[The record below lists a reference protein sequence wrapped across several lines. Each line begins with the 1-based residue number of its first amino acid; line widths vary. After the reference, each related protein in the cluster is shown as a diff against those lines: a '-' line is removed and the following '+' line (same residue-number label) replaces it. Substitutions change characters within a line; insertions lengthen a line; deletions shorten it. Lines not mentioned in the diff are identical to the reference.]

1 MTAYNA
7 IPAADIDPDSPLTTS
22 LMTHLRDNP
31 IAISEGSTG
40 APKNQTASYA
50 AGSVDAAAIAAD
62 AVGQSEIAANAVGS
76 GELKTATASQ
86 SVSVPSLGT
95 ADIVLT
101 GGDQTMGYFYGGSTL
116 WADITSIAHDQT
128 YAARARF
135 YNSNSSFAR
144 TVYVHSRYVQASPP
158 YDLGDGECGLFIY
171 VQIAANGDILGL
183 SEAADPIWAHNG
195 PTNALADSYDKD
207 GIGYRHV
214 RKLPPDAGRLSVA
227 MAAVREKT
235 AAGQALTALEVSAL
249 SRYTAAFKAAPMVR
263 ERITNEMKNADMNVI
278 PSPYQQQGGTTI
290 VMLDPVSDLS
300 HELLH
305 LKEHQGVNVSE
316 LFELGA
322 LEISSTELNRA
333 GPTGMP
339 IVDFGWKNAGAAA
352 I

>member
-22 LMTHLRDNP
+22 LITHMRDNP
-31 IAISEGSTG
+31 IAIAEGSTG
-40 APKNQTASYA
+40 APKIQTAAYD

-86 SVSVPSLGT
+86 SVSVPSLGN

-101 GGDQTMGYFYGGSTL
+101 GADQTMGYYYGGSTL

-135 YNSNSSFAR
+135 ANSNSSFAR

-171 VQIAANGDILGL
+171 VQIAPNGDILGI
-183 SEAADPIWAHNG
+183 SEAPDPIWAHNG
-195 PTNALADSYDKD
+195 PTNALADSYDKK
-207 GIGYRHV
+207 GVGYRHV
-214 RKLPPDAGRLSVA
+214 RKLPPEVGRLSVA
-227 MAAVREKT
+227 MAAVRAKKV
-235 AAGQALTALEVSAL
+235 AGQALDAMEVNAL
-249 SRYTAAFKAAPMVR
+249 SRYTSAFKAASMVR

-278 PSPYQQQGGTTI
+278 PSPYQEQAGVKI

-305 LKEHQGVNVSE
+305 LKEHQGVNISE

-322 LEISSTELNRA
+322 LEISNNELNRA
-333 GPTGMP
+333 GPTGLP
-339 IVDFGWKNAGAAA
+339 IVDFGWKTIGV